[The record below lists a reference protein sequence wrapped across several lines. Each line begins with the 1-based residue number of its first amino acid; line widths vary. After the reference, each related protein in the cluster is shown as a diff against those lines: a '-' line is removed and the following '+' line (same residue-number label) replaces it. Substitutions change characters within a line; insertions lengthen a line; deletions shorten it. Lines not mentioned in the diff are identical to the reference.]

1 MPLLNVNMSCPLL
14 FWLVFIG
21 LFHCR
26 ASSPAHYTLSNLLV
40 PPPTHAM
47 TSPGFND
54 VSRDNI
60 SLFITQ
66 YLGLP
71 PLYSHPTLPLSVHYT
86 LMLFYRPQ
94 KPPFTLCSRRS
105 RRPILIAFS
114 RTLILLLLCSS
125 GDVEV
130 NPGPA
135 VPSSTPI
142 PQALSFYDFC
152 NRNSLGFMHVNI
164 RSLLPKFVLFTA
176 LAHSANPDV
185 LAVSES
191 WLRKTTKNSDIL
203 IPNYNIF
210 RQDRTAKGGGVAI
223 YCKDSLQSS
232 VLLSRSVPKQFELL
246 LLKIHLSKNK
256 SLTIAACYRPP
267 SAPSC
272 ALDTICELIAPHLS
286 SELVLL
292 GDLNWNM
299 LNTPAILQSKLDA
312 LNLTQIINEPT
323 RYLPKALNTGTLI
336 DIILTNFPSKYTSA
350 VFNQDLS
357 DHCLIACIRNG
368 SAVKRPPLITVKRS
382 LKHFSEQAFLI
393 DLAGVS
399 WKDIDLIPSV
409 EDAWIFFLNAFL
421 TILNKHA
428 PFKKFRTR
436 NRYSPWFSP
445 DLTALNQHKNI
456 LWRSALASNSPRDM
470 QLFREAR
477 NHYTQA
483 VRKAKASFFKQ
494 KFASCNT
501 NSKKFWD
508 TVKSMENKNTSSQ
521 LPTALKIGNTVTTDK
536 STIIEHFN
544 KHFSTAGHAFHLATP
559 TPVNST
565 APPTATRPSLPHF
578 SFSQIHSAD
587 VLKELQNLDPYKSA
601 GLDNLDPF
609 FLKLSAEIVATP
621 ITSLFN
627 LSFVSSEI
635 PKDWKAAA
643 VIPLFKGGDTLDPNC
658 YRPISIQ
665 PCLSKV
671 FESQVN
677 KQITDHFESHHTFS
691 AMQSGFRAGHG
702 CTSATLKVLN
712 YILTAIDKKH
722 YCAAVFIDLA
732 KAFDSVNHHIL
743 IGRLN
748 SLGFSNDCLAWF
760 TNYFSDRVQ
769 CVKSEGLLSGPLAVS
784 MGVPQG
790 SILGPTLF
798 SVYINEVA
806 LAAGESLIHLYADDT
821 ILYTSGPSLDTV
833 LTTLQASF
841 NATQLSFRGLQLLLN
856 TSKTKC
862 MLFNRSLPAPTR
874 LSNIT
879 TLDGSDLEYVGNYKY
894 LGVWLDCK
902 LSFQTHIKHLQ
913 SKVKS
918 RIGFLF
924 RNKASFTHAAKH
936 TLVKLTILPIL
947 DFGDVIYKIAS
958 NTLLN
963 KLDAVYHSAIRFVT
977 KAPYTTRH
985 CDLYALVG
993 WPSLHTRRQTH
1004 WLHVI
1009 YKTLLGKVPPYLSS
1023 LVTIASPTCSTR
1035 SSRYISLVTPKTN
1048 SFFGRLSFQ
1057 FSAAN
1062 DWNEL
1067 QKSLKLE
1074 TLISLTSFKHQLSE
1088 QLTDYCTCT

>member
-1 MPLLNVNMSCPLL
+1 MVGTTHAEIIRSDSVSYKDTAVGTKNLIWTHQTKRQISTDLMYIALVSWLKQVSSCHWCPL
-14 FWLVFIG
+14 V
-21 LFHCR
+21 
-26 ASSPAHYTLSNLLV
+26 V
-40 PPPTHAM
+40 
-47 TSPGFND
+47 
-54 VSRDNI
+54 V
-60 SLFITQ
+60 
-66 YLGLP
+66 
-71 PLYSHPTLPLSVHYT
+71 
-86 LMLFYRPQ
+86 
-94 KPPFTLCSRRS
+94 
-105 RRPILIAFS
+105 
-114 RTLILLLLCSS
+114 
-125 GDVEV
+125 
-130 NPGPA
+130 
-135 VPSSTPI
+135 
-142 PQALSFYDFC
+142 
-152 NRNSLGFMHVNI
+152 
-164 RSLLPKFVLFTA
+164 
-176 LAHSANPDV
+176 
-185 LAVSES
+185 
-191 WLRKTTKNSDIL
+191 
-203 IPNYNIF
+203 
-210 RQDRTAKGGGVAI
+210 
-223 YCKDSLQSS
+223 SLQ
-232 VLLSRSVPKQFELL
+232 QF
-246 LLKIHLSKNK
+246 N
-256 SLTIAACYRPP
+256 
-267 SAPSC
+267 
-272 ALDTICELIAPHLS
+272 
-286 SELVLL
+286 
-292 GDLNWNM
+292 
-299 LNTPAILQSKLDA
+299 
-312 LNLTQIINEPT
+312 
-323 RYLPKALNTGTLI
+323 
-336 DIILTNFPSKYTSA
+336 
-350 VFNQDLS
+350 
-357 DHCLIACIRNG
+357 
-368 SAVKRPPLITVKRS
+368 
-382 LKHFSEQAFLI
+382 
-393 DLAGVS
+393 
-399 WKDIDLIPSV
+399 
-409 EDAWIFFLNAFL
+409 
-421 TILNKHA
+421 
-428 PFKKFRTR
+428 
-436 NRYSPWFSP
+436 
-445 DLTALNQHKNI
+445 LTALNQHKNI

-483 VRKAKASFFKQ
+483 VRKAKASFFKL

-521 LPTALKIGNTVTTDK
+521 LPTALKIGNTVSTDK
-536 STIIEHFN
+536 STIIENFN
-544 KHFSTAGHAFHLATP
+544 KHFFHLATP
-559 TPVNST
+559 TPLNST
-565 APPTATRPSLPHF
+565 APPTATRPSLPQF
-578 SFSQIHSAD
+578 SFSQIRSAD
-587 VLKELQNLDPYKSA
+587 VLNELQNLDPYKSA
-601 GLDNLDPF
+601 RLDNLDPF

-658 YRPISIQ
+658 YRPISIL

-712 YILTAIDKKH
+712 DIDKKH
-722 YCAAVFIDLA
+722 YCAAVFIHLA

-743 IGRLN
+743 IGRLD

-769 CVKSEGLLSGPLAVS
+769 CVKSEGLLSRSLAVS

-833 LTTLQASF
+833 LATLQASF
-841 NATQLSFRGLQLLLN
+841 NAIQLSFRGLQLLLN

-862 MLFNRSLPAPTR
+862 MLFIRSLPAPTR
-874 LSNIT
+874 LSDIT
-879 TLDGSDLEYVGNYKY
+879 TLDGSDLEYVDNYKY
-894 LGVWLDCK
+894 LGVWLDSK

-977 KAPYTTRH
+977 KAPYTTHH

-1009 YKTLLGKVPPYLSS
+1009 YKTLLGKVPPYLSL

-1035 SSRYISLVTPKTN
+1035 SSRYISSHPQN
-1048 SFFGRLSFQ
+1048 RFFLWPPLLPVLCCQ
-1057 FSAAN
+1057 
-1062 DWNEL
+1062 
-1067 QKSLKLE
+1067 
-1074 TLISLTSFKHQLSE
+1074 
-1088 QLTDYCTCT
+1088 